1 MKKFFGLLA
10 IWAVLAFIIGCLFA
24 LNDKCI
30 EPVNPNAATVEEQQ
44 ETQLKKPFLII
55 SMAVSL
61 VLTLGGAMV
70 PGYNKVQKT
79 KASIPSLEKDVAALD
94 ERRAHQLEQ
103 ANKVLDKYLAH
114 ESAIQIAMANS
125 RIDNG
130 AQFKAVI
137 EKYPELSGNQAVASL
152 MSQITKVED
161 DLVKKKYQLNN
172 VISEYNG
179 AIHSFPLSLIRKLVK
194 LDDYVVNAPS
204 IEVAEEEIPVS
215 DEDLGI

>member
-1 MKKFFGLLA
+1 MALPISHDFIEFAVDFVFGRNLQWQ
-10 IWAVLAFIIGCLFA
+10 IRYAF
-24 LNDKCI
+24 
-30 EPVNPNAATVEEQQ
+30 
-44 ETQLKKPFLII
+44 
-55 SMAVSL
+55 
-61 VLTLGGAMV
+61 
-70 PGYNKVQKT
+70 
-79 KASIPSLEKDVAALD
+79 
-94 ERRAHQLEQ
+94 
-103 ANKVLDKYLAH
+103 AH

-172 VISEYNG
+172 VVSEYNG
-179 AIHSFPLSLIRKLVK
+179 TIHSFPLSLIRKLVK
-194 LDDYVVNAPS
+194 LDDYVINTPATEAV
-204 IEVAEEEIPVS
+204 EEDTPVS

>member
-1 MKKFFGLLA
+1 MKKFFGLFA
-10 IWAVLAFIIGCLFA
+10 IWAVLAFIIACLFA
-24 LNDKCI
+24 TNDKCL
-30 EPVNPNAATVEEQQ
+30 EPVNPNATTLEEQQ
-44 ETQLKKPFLII
+44 ETMIKTPFAII
-55 SMAVSL
+55 SMAISL
-61 VLTLGGAMV
+61 ILTLGGAMV
-70 PGYNKVQKT
+70 PGYNRVQKVR
-79 KASIPSLEKDVAALD
+79 ASIPSLEKDVAALD
-94 ERRAHQLEQ
+94 ERRTHQLEQ

-137 EKYPELSGNQAVASL
+137 EKYPELSGNQAVAAL

-172 VISEYNG
+172 VVSEYNG
-179 AIHSFPLSLIRKLVK
+179 TIHSFPLSLIRKLVK
-194 LDDYVVNAPS
+194 LDDYVINTPATEAV
-204 IEVAEEEIPVS
+204 EEDTPVS